1 MANSNK
7 VKKHH
12 FIYKTTNLLNDKYY
26 VGMHSTNN
34 LKDGYMGS
42 GKRLRY
48 SIRKYGV
55 ENFKLEILEWFD
67 SREALV
73 EGEEQ
78 LVNVDLIKDEM
89 CLNLKIG
96 GQGGLVD
103 VEHARKFKEGSIK
116 YNKAQWK
123 NSEYREKISNVL
135 RNNIKENHRLGKM
148 KYGNFKGKS
157 HSDETK
163 KKMSESSKGNGVGSS
178 NSQFG
183 TCWITNGNESKKIYK
198 GDLIPLGW
206 NLGRKQKL

>member
-26 VGMHSTNN
+26 VGMHSTSN

-123 NSEYREKISNVL
+123 NSEYREKVSNVL

-148 KYGNFKGKS
+148 KYDNFKGKS